1 MKHQL
6 FRSTTSWKSDI
17 ANFSKSTLKYLRTG
31 SSLPSTSKVSPT
43 SESSTNKSLRS
54 FSSRRVLSMTKFL
67 RNSQNKKHQIHLVQT
82 QISQWKNRFHKRQ
95 LHRLNSSKDFNPV
108 LTKDNR
114 WWVLQMQSHKI
125 VSLIN
130 SIKSRWECLFKTTK
144 ITSPSVNSTNNINNS
159 FSSRFIKWLALT
171 NFLVFQTSNKDL
183 LLRIPTLFNTIK
195 DRTMFHNHNKITTL
209 PTPTPTTP
217 IPSSMFD

>member
-1 MKHQL
+1 
-6 FRSTTSWKSDI
+6 
-17 ANFSKSTLKYLRTG
+17 
-31 SSLPSTSKVSPT
+31 
-43 SESSTNKSLRS
+43 
-54 FSSRRVLSMTKFL
+54 
-67 RNSQNKKHQIHLVQT
+67 
-82 QISQWKNRFHKRQ
+82 
-95 LHRLNSSKDFNPV
+95 
-108 LTKDNR
+108 
-114 WWVLQMQSHKI
+114 VLQMQSHKI

-195 DRTMFHNHNKITTL
+195 DRTMFHNHNKITTQ

-217 IPSSMFD
+217 IPLSMFD